1 MTGRRM
7 RAASV
12 LGVIAIVS
20 VMITA
25 AASEPENGAI
35 ENSINH
41 PVVDEEDRR
50 VEEDERLTKV
60 TVETT
65 WTVRGSKEE
74 AVSEGTIPGQGD
86 NAGNISLAEP
96 QQDQSESLAT
106 PVALNDVQRISERDK
121 PENKPQPTTGDYV
134 TSTRAETTF
143 STDIQGDTATD
154 EPASVKI
161 SAGEPDKHK
170 IAEVVASTA
179 VSIDAGTSPVV
190 QKNIEDVRAISF
202 QVPPPAEERL
212 VNQETN
218 KDHSRPLN
226 NLLSSGKST
235 KGFYEIKPLIKT
247 GTEDDRD
254 PQLSTTTQRTLV
266 PVRKF
271 LVPTVDSAFGK
282 FGPYF
287 EDGEQEINVTSRIGN
302 TMLLDCRIG
311 MLGNKEVAWLQQH
324 SNDSFRLLTIG
335 RATHSVDRRISLNFK
350 YPSNWRLQIQYA
362 TPRDSGLY
370 KCQISTHPPL
380 VKNINVIVTA
390 PELTITDDSGRVVPK
405 ERHLKAGSAL
415 KLRCEARDVL
425 EDLKE
430 SVMWTRGDETLTED
444 VSENRTTEITGSKE
458 VLVIVSTLIVER
470 ASPRHAGNYSCVV
483 PEKANTTIA
492 VHVLNGELPA
502 AVHDGNGVSRA
513 FLNLWLIHLTM
524 SYVFSR

>member
-1 MTGRRM
+1 MTGWRM
-7 RAASV
+7 RPTASV

-41 PVVDEEDRR
+41 PGVD
-50 VEEDERLTKV
+50 EEDERLTKG

-65 WTVRGSKEE
+65 PTLRASKEE
-74 AVSEGTIPGQGD
+74 AVSEGTIPGHGD

-96 QQDQSESLAT
+96 QRDQSESLAT

-134 TSTRAETTF
+134 TSTRTETTF
-143 STDIQGDTATD
+143 STEGNTVPDDL
-154 EPASVKI
+154 ASVKI
-161 SAGEPDKHK
+161 SAREPDKHE

-179 VSIDAGTSPVV
+179 VSMDAETSPTV

-202 QVPPPAEERL
+202 QVPPPAEPDDRHQERL

-226 NLLSSGKST
+226 NLLPSGKST

-247 GTEDDRD
+247 ETEDDRD
-254 PQLSTTTQRTLV
+254 PQLSTTTQRTLL